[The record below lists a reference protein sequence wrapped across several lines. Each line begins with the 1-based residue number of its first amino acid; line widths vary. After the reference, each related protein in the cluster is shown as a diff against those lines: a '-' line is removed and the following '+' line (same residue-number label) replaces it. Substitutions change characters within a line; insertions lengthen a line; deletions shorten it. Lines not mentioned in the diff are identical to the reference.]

1 MYDMAK
7 SCVRQN
13 NLMSEYFLCSIG
25 VRQGDNLSPLLFAL
39 FINDFS
45 KYIEGKYTG
54 LSINNCY
61 PTLLDDDIAM
71 LNMFVLLYADDT
83 IVLAENACELQKALD
98 AVHDYCGMYKLTVNI
113 KKTKIIVFS
122 RGKVKRFPTFKYG
135 KNTIEVVSDYIYL
148 GITMNFNNKFN
159 KAINKQLDQGRK
171 ALFSMLVKTKKLN
184 MPIDIE
190 CNLFEKLVFPILLY
204 GCEIWGF
211 HCVNMLETFYRKF
224 LKKIL
229 HLRPSTPS
237 CMVYGEV
244 GKLPL
249 QVTVD
254 KHMIN
259 YWIRLLNKDST
270 SYASI
275 IYTITLKLFI
285 SGEYKTQWLSR
296 VKCILD
302 NCGLSYIWLNQNR
315 IDKSKC
321 KSIIHKRIE
330 DIAHQ

>member
-25 VRQGDNLSPLLFAL
+25 VRQGDNLSPLLFSL

-45 KYIEGKYTG
+45 KYIEGKYTR

-83 IVLAENACELQKALD
+83 IVLAENACELQKAID

-159 KAINKQLDQGRK
+159 KAIKKLDQGRK
-171 ALFSMLVKTKKLN
+171 ALFSMLVKTKKT
-184 MPIDIE
+184 E
-190 CNLFEKLVFPILLY
+190 HAY
-204 GCEIWGF
+204 
-211 HCVNMLETFYRKF
+211 
-224 LKKIL
+224 
-229 HLRPSTPS
+229 
-237 CMVYGEV
+237 
-244 GKLPL
+244 
-249 QVTVD
+249 
-254 KHMIN
+254 
-259 YWIRLLNKDST
+259 
-270 SYASI
+270 
-275 IYTITLKLFI
+275 
-285 SGEYKTQWLSR
+285 
-296 VKCILD
+296 
-302 NCGLSYIWLNQNR
+302 
-315 IDKSKC
+315 
-321 KSIIHKRIE
+321 
-330 DIAHQ
+330 